1 MIRSVA
7 LRTAALLLAGLV
19 GLRASAGVVVLD
31 NWTADD
37 VEFTIR
43 QTDGKEWRYTLLH
56 GDLVPVPAAGPLGIA
71 FESNGQPRRQ
81 TLSAN
86 TIHCFTYQDNRLE
99 LAELRAP
106 VLGGNPQPRAPSA
119 QPMAPSAQPRAPS
132 AQPMVPAA
140 KRPPAGSPLPA
151 AVAPTDPLVT
161 IPVMILA
168 DDHEPMAQ
176 AAWEKKIRARLA
188 EASTIF
194 AHHCRVRF
202 EPVAVGTW
210 PIDPKVF
217 VFENSLAEFRSRVP
231 LKPPVRLAIGFTS
244 RYQWMPGEYHMGG
257 TRGPLFSHILI
268 RDAVRGLSEPER
280 VEVLVHELG
289 HYLGAV
295 HVPHSISVMR
305 PSLGDQKSRLRSF
318 RIRFDAPN
326 TLAMYLVAE
335 QMRLRPIVSL
345 AQLSPERKAVLRG
358 VYTAISQAMPNDP
371 TAQQYLSV
379 LNMWAPPSP
388 PLPPPSPPPTRPA
401 TSVTHASL
409 PPAGAGVRSN

>member
-1 MIRSVA
+1 MIRSGV
-7 LRTAALLLAGLV
+7 LRTAALLLVGLG

-43 QTDGKEWRYTLLH
+43 QTDGKEWRYTLPH

-81 TLSAN
+81 TLAAN
-86 TIHCFTYQDNRLE
+86 TVHCFTSQDDRLE

-106 VLGGNPQPRAPSA
+106 VVGGNPLPQPRS
-119 QPMAPSAQPRAPS
+119 
-132 AQPMVPAA
+132 PAA

-151 AVAPTDPLVT
+151 AVAPTDPVVT

-176 AAWEKKIRARLA
+176 APWEKKIRARLA

-194 AHHCRVRF
+194 EHHCRVRF
-202 EPVAVGTW
+202 EPVAVGAW

-217 VFENSLAEFRSRVP
+217 VFENSLAEFRSRVA

-244 RYQWMPGEYHMGG
+244 RYQWVPGEHHMGG
-257 TRGPLFSHILI
+257 TCGPLFSHILI
-268 RDAVRGLSEPER
+268 RNAVRGLSEPEHL
-280 VEVLVHELG
+280 EILVHELG

-295 HVPHSISVMR
+295 HVPHSSSVMR
-305 PSLGDQKSRLRSF
+305 PNLGDQKSRLRSF

-335 QMRLRPIVSL
+335 QMRVRPIVSL

-358 VYTAISQAMPNDP
+358 VYTAISQAMPGDN
-371 TAQQYLSV
+371 TAQLYLTM
-379 LNMWAPPSP
+379 LNMWMPPLP
-388 PLPPPSPPPTRPA
+388 PLPPPSPPPKRPVA
-401 TSVTHASL
+401 SGAHASL
-409 PPAGAGVRSN
+409 PPSGAGMRSN